1 MIGNNETISL
11 GKISSQDV
19 KSQKHTPSKIQ
30 ADTLFTFSVEL
41 NHIIPSIKKRMI
53 SPRYCDEDIR
63 YLKISGLKKMA
74 YPMKCFC
81 DINLHRLEEHLQWY
95 GYYGLAFSKAWG
107 MRNHVQP
114 IQYINPESDLRKDF
128 SIAFSAALKLDIQ
141 SESKAQNKMKNFL
154 LHEMMFFKPYEG
166 RMKNRNTGKIQK
178 KCFTDECEWRFIPDV
193 TKVGYEQAYFD
204 ETILNAGV
212 LNEISNSLFGIKD
225 ISLNFDYAD
234 LKYIIVKTVADFEI
248 LAKEITDL
256 KLNKLEEHQLIS
268 KVIVWDVSK
277 GDF

>member
-1 MIGNNETISL
+1 
-11 GKISSQDV
+11 
-19 KSQKHTPSKIQ
+19 
-30 ADTLFTFSVEL
+30 
-41 NHIIPSIKKRMI
+41 
-53 SPRYCDEDIR
+53 
-63 YLKISGLKKMA
+63 
-74 YPMKCFC
+74 MKCFC

-141 SESKAQNKMKNFL
+141 SESRAQSKMKNFL

-166 RMKNRNTGKIQK
+166 TMKNRNNGKLQK

-204 ETILNAGV
+204 EAILNAGV
-212 LNEISNSLFGIKD
+212 LNEISNSLFGIKE

-248 LAKEITDL
+248 LVKEITDL

-268 KVIVWDVSK
+268 KVIIWDVSK